1 MVAKSDCIQTKEE
14 AFGRLQS
21 NLSAWSIPSELI
33 HHIQDRYIAVSF
45 EKGVIVFGE
54 GSSDDLVAC
63 VLSGYVK
70 VYCSVGDGSRTL
82 LRLAGPGELIG
93 YSDHIDVTGQRSRL
107 FESQALSKA
116 SLALMSRD
124 HVTRLLL
131 RLDADSLV
139 RIIDSLNS
147 FWSLNSRWL
156 ATLIGLPFKNRLE
169 LVMSDLALRAG
180 VKDAR
185 GTILIPEL
193 AHEDL
198 AEMIGSSRPM
208 VSRMISQMIDS
219 GKLDR
224 IAKQYV
230 LLNKW
235 DFESYLP
242 LLRPRRPGNL
252 GYSNGNGARAV
263 VSPPERR
270 LDALPT
276 VAAVDARR

>member
-1 MVAKSDCIQTKEE
+1 VKSDCTQAKEE
-14 AFGRLQS
+14 AFGRLQR

-33 HHIQDRYIAVSF
+33 QHIHDRYVAVSF

-54 GSSDDLVAC
+54 GSNDDLIAC
-63 VLSGYVK
+63 VLAGYVK
-70 VYCSVGDGSRTL
+70 VYCPVGDGSRTL

-107 FESQALSKA
+107 FESQAFSKA

-131 RLDADSLV
+131 RLSADSLV

-156 ATLIGLPFKNRLE
+156 ATLIGLPFCNRLE

-208 VSRMISQMIDS
+208 VSRLISQMIS
-219 GKLDR
+219 ANKLDR

-235 DFESYLP
+235 DFEPYLP
-242 LLRPRRPGNL
+242 LLRPRRPINPVH
-252 GYSNGNGARAV
+252 SNGNGVRAV
-263 VSPPERR
+263 SGQPERH
-270 LDALPT
+270 LDASPT
-276 VAAVDARR
+276 VAMADARR

>member
-1 MVAKSDCIQTKEE
+1 VKSDCTQSKEE
-14 AFGRLQS
+14 AFGRLQK

-33 HHIQDRYIAVSF
+33 QHIHDRYIAVSF

-54 GSSDDLVAC
+54 GSSDDLIAC

-70 VYCSVGDGSRTL
+70 VYCPVGDGSRTL
-82 LRLAGPGELIG
+82 LRLAGPGELVG
-93 YSDHIDVTGQRSRL
+93 YSDHVDVTGQRSRL
-107 FESQALSKA
+107 FESQAFSKA

-131 RLDADSLV
+131 RLNTDSLV

-156 ATLIGLPFKNRLE
+156 ATLIGLPFCNRLE

-180 VKDAR
+180 VRDAR
-185 GTILIPEL
+185 GTILIPQL

-208 VSRMISQMIDS
+208 VGRLLSQMIDG

-235 DFESYLP
+235 DFEPYLP
-242 LLRPRRPGNL
+242 LLRPHRPISL
-252 GYSNGNGARAV
+252 VQSNGNGGRGV
-263 VSPPERR
+263 IVQPERH
-270 LDALPT
+270 LDASPT
-276 VAAVDARR
+276 AAMAAARR